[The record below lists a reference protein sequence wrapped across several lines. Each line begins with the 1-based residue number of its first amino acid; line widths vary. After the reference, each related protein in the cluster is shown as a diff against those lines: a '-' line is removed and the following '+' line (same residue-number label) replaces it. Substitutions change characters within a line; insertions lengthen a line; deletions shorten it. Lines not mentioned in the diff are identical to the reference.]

1 MKKSNKNVV
10 TKKAE
15 TKIAEA
21 GLGVL
26 TKSEPSFLSAIN
38 EMTFAWKEYKQVQAV
53 EETKRAQILKDRD
66 IAVTSIKEQAQLIR
80 FALEKQFGERADN
93 FSELF
98 KRLDEG
104 FERGDDKMID
114 SVKQEEIMLLASES
128 LNLDSR
134 NIHIDYMDIETFTS
148 LEKER

>member
-26 TKSEPSFLSAIN
+26 TKSAPSFLSAIN
-38 EMTFAWKEYKQVQAV
+38 EITSAWKEYKQVQAV

-66 IAVTSIKEQAQLIR
+66 IAVISIKEQAQLIR
-80 FALEKQFGERADN
+80 FALEKQFGERASN

-114 SVKQEEIMLLASES
+114 SMLTGIVELSKISPLAQAVQAVHQQLKDPNVDCVEI
-128 LNLDSR
+128 
-134 NIHIDYMDIETFTS
+134 
-148 LEKER
+148 

>member
-1 MKKSNKNVV
+1 MSIEKAGTALVKTAGNKVAEKVANSANPLSGFTEVV
-10 TKKAE
+10 
-15 TKIAEA
+15 
-21 GLGVL
+21 
-26 TKSEPSFLSAIN
+26 S
-38 EMTFAWKEYKQVQAV
+38 AWKEYKQVQAV

-114 SVKQEEIMLLASES
+114 SMLTGIVELSKISPLAQAVQAVHQQLKDPNVDCVEI
-128 LNLDSR
+128 
-134 NIHIDYMDIETFTS
+134 
-148 LEKER
+148 

>member
-26 TKSEPSFLSAIN
+26 TKSAPSFLSAIN
-38 EMTFAWKEYKQVQAV
+38 EMTSAWKEYKQVQAV

-80 FALEKQFGERADN
+80 FALEKQFGERASN

-114 SVKQEEIMLLASES
+114 SMLTGIVELSKISPLAQAVQAVHQQLKDPNVDCVEI
-128 LNLDSR
+128 
-134 NIHIDYMDIETFTS
+134 
-148 LEKER
+148 

>member
-1 MKKSNKNVV
+1 MSIEKAGTALVKTAGNKVAEKVANSANPLSGFTEVV
-10 TKKAE
+10 
-15 TKIAEA
+15 
-21 GLGVL
+21 
-26 TKSEPSFLSAIN
+26 S
-38 EMTFAWKEYKQVQAV
+38 AWKEYKQVQAV

-114 SVKQEEIMLLASES
+114 SMLAGIVELSKISPLAQAVQAVHQQLKDPNVDCVEI
-128 LNLDSR
+128 
-134 NIHIDYMDIETFTS
+134 
-148 LEKER
+148 

>member
-26 TKSEPSFLSAIN
+26 TKSAPSFLSAIN
-38 EMTFAWKEYKQVQAV
+38 EMTSAWKEYKQVQAV

-80 FALEKQFGERADN
+80 FALEKQFGERANN

-98 KRLDEG
+98 KQLDKG
-104 FERGDDKMID
+104 FENGDDKRID
-114 SVKQEEIMLLASES
+114 VALNGIVELSKISPLAQAVQAVHQQLKDPNVDCVEI
-128 LNLDSR
+128 
-134 NIHIDYMDIETFTS
+134 
-148 LEKER
+148 